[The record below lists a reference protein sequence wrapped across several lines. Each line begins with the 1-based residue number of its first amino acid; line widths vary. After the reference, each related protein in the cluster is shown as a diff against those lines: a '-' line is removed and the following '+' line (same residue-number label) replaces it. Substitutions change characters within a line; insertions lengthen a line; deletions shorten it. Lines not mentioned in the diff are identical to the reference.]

1 MITPSGQITYECGG
15 TINGYSGKCLPFLLQ
30 YLQKNLQYL
39 EMYGLEK
46 KVLSD
51 KEMEI
56 IYVGILVPCLK
67 QIQRKKYTN
76 KT

>member
-51 KEMEI
+51 KDMEI
-56 IYVGILVPCLK
+56 IYVGIFSPLLETDTEKEVHK
-67 QIQRKKYTN
+67 
-76 KT
+76 